1 MSARRHLSPN
11 LHLARILRVL
21 TLVQAACQ
29 KPMWPGSPP
38 LRARTRALNLLP
50 RRPPN
55 FKRSLTMRKS
65 GPGEID
71 VMCSQAPPSAAGTEG
86 YALSIA
92 QGLDSVA
99 ERGLKGGA

>member
-1 MSARRHLSPN
+1 
-11 LHLARILRVL
+11 
-21 TLVQAACQ
+21 
-29 KPMWPGSPP
+29 
-38 LRARTRALNLLP
+38 
-50 RRPPN
+50 
-55 FKRSLTMRKS
+55 MRKS

-99 ERGLKGGA
+99 ESGLKGGAGTLPPVNGMLGANERGQSKAVGK